1 MSEIKK
7 SKYALG
13 IDLGTTYSCVSVLK
27 GGSVEVIAN
36 SMGNRT
42 TPSYVAFTDV
52 ERLVGDAAKNQAAMN
67 PCNTIS
73 VSKRLIGR
81 KFNDPS
87 VQSDMK
93 LLSYKIIEKDDKLL
107 IEAEYKNEI
116 KRFTPE
122 EISAMILTNMK
133 EVAESY
139 LGEEVTDAVITVPAY
154 FNDSQRQSTKDA
166 GLIAGLNVLRI
177 INEPTASAIAY
188 GLDKKMDGEKNVLIF
203 DFGGGT
209 HDVSLLSIDNGVF
222 EVLATAGNTHL
233 GGEDLDQILLKHLCE
248 EFKKK
253 HKKDLSEN
261 PRSLRRL
268 NNACEQAKRTLSS
281 TTKASIEIDAL
292 FEGID
297 YNTTITRAKFESLC
311 SKIFKSAL
319 EPVEKVLKDSK
330 KAKSE
335 IDEIVLV
342 GGSTRIPKIQ
352 ELLSE
357 FFNGKVLCNS
367 VNPDEA
373 VAYGA
378 AVQAAVLNGSDKEL
392 NTDILLI
399 DVTPLSLGIETAGEV
414 MTNIID
420 RNSTIPCQKQ
430 KTFSTYANNQPA
442 VTIKVYEGERCMTKD
457 NNLLGEF
464 TLSGIPPLPRGQPQI
479 DVSFDLDSNGILK
492 VTAVEKS
499 TGNEHKIEIKNENGR
514 LSKSD
519 IDKMVKDAELYKEED
534 DKKRVNIES
543 RNSLENSIYRIKD
556 TIEKKE
562 FAEKLDEDDKNN
574 IEEQLRKSQE
584 WLESTNDYESDE
596 YKEKEKELQDVFT
609 PIMTK
614 IYSQEKSENVNT
626 NESDDNTEPEL
637 DNAAKASSGIEN
649 VD

>member
-1 MSEIKK
+1 
-7 SKYALG
+7 
-13 IDLGTTYSCVSVLK
+13 V
-27 GGSVEVIAN
+27 
-36 SMGNRT
+36 
-42 TPSYVAFTDV
+42 
-52 ERLVGDAAKNQAAMN
+52 
-67 PCNTIS
+67 
-73 VSKRLIGR
+73 
-81 KFNDPS
+81 
-87 VQSDMK
+87 
-93 LLSYKIIEKDDKLL
+93 
-107 IEAEYKNEI
+107 
-116 KRFTPE
+116 
-122 EISAMILTNMK
+122 
-133 EVAESY
+133 
-139 LGEEVTDAVITVPAY
+139 
-154 FNDSQRQSTKDA
+154 
-166 GLIAGLNVLRI
+166 
-177 INEPTASAIAY
+177 
-188 GLDKKMDGEKNVLIF
+188 
-203 DFGGGT
+203 GT

-233 GGEDLDQILLKHLCE
+233 GGEDLDQILVKHFCD

-253 HKKDLSEN
+253 HKKDLSKN

-268 NNACEQAKRTLSS
+268 NNACEKAKRTLSS
-281 TTKASIEIDAL
+281 STVASIEIDAL
-292 FEGID
+292 FDGID

-311 SKIFKSAL
+311 SRIFRSAL

-352 ELLSE
+352 ELLSK
-357 FFNGKVLCNS
+357 FFNDKVLCNS

-378 AVQAAVLNGSDKEL
+378 AVQAAILNGSDKEL

-399 DVTPLSLGIETAGEV
+399 DVTPLSLGIQTAGEV

-442 VTIKVYEGERCMTKD
+442 VTIKVYEGERSMTKD

-464 TLSGIPPLPRGQPQI
+464 TLSGIPPMPRGQPQI

-514 LSKSD
+514 LSKDD
-519 IDKMVKDAELYKEED
+519 IERMVKDGELYKDED
-534 DKKRVNIES
+534 DKKRLNIES

-562 FAEKLDEDDKNN
+562 FVDKLEEEDKIN
-574 IEEQLRKSQE
+574 IEEQLRETQE
-584 WLESTNDYESDE
+584 WLESTTDAYSDE

-614 IYSQEKSENVNT
+614 VYSQEKSENLDT
-626 NESDDNTEPEL
+626 SESDNTEPEL
-637 DNAAKASSGIEN
+637 DNAAKACSDIKIEN